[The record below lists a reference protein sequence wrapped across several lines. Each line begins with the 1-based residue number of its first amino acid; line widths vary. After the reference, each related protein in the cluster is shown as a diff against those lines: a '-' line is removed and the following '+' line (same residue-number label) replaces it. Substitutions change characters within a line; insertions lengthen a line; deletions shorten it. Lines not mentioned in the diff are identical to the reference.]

1 MTKLLKFGNLELD
14 VPFFQAPLSG
24 YTDRAMRVLA
34 KEFGSPLSFTGV
46 LLDKIA
52 LHAGAVRKLGLA
64 PLDDEHP
71 VGAQILGADPIKMT
85 SAAAHFEKIG
95 FDMIDLNF
103 ACPAPKVLRRG
114 RGGAM
119 LNDPDTIREIF
130 RRVRDCV
137 KYPVTMKLRI
147 GHGNGSENR
156 EKFWQ
161 ICENA
166 VEDGCDGLV
175 IHGRTVLER
184 YRGESNW
191 QILAEVKRKF
201 PQMTIVGSGDMFEA
215 ATIVKR
221 LNESG
226 IDGVLIARGAIGNPW
241 LFTELRAI
249 FEGKD
254 DYQPPTLAEQGKV
267 ILRHYEMIAERLYGI
282 KGIRYFR
289 KFAVGYCKRHPER
302 KKAQM
307 AIISVRNRDQVY
319 AVVREWFGV
328 E

>member
-1 MTKLLKFGNLELD
+1 MLKFGNLELD

-24 YTDRAMRVLA
+24 YTDRAMRILA

-52 LHAGAVRKLGLA
+52 LHSGAVRKLGLA
-64 PLDDEHP
+64 PKEDEHP
-71 VGAQILGADPIKMT
+71 VGAQILGTDPVKMA
-85 SAAAHFEKIG
+85 SAAVNFEKIG

-119 LNDPDTIREIF
+119 LTDPDKIREIH
-130 RRVRDCV
+130 RRVRDSV
-137 KYPVTMKLRI
+137 KYPVTMKLRT
-147 GHGNGSENR
+147 GYGSGDENR

-166 VEDGCDGLV
+166 VEDGCEGLV

-184 YRGESNW
+184 YRGISDW

-201 PQMTIVGSGDMFEA
+201 PDTPIVGSGDMFEA
-215 ATIVKR
+215 KDIIKKYK
-221 LNESG
+221 ESG

-241 LFTELRAI
+241 LFTELRAL
-249 FEGKD
+249 FEGRD

-267 ILRHYEMIAERLYGI
+267 ILRHYEMIAERLRGI

-307 AIISVRNRDQVY
+307 ALISVRNRDQIY
-319 AVVREWFGV
+319 AAVREWFGV
-328 E
+328 